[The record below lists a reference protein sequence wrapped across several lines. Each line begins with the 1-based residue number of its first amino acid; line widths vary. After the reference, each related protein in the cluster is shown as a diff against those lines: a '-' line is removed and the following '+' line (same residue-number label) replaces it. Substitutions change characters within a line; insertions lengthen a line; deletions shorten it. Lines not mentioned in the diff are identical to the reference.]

1 MTDEWTAG
9 VVTDAGGDD
18 PPTVA
23 EWRPVSVPGHPAA
36 FADADGPIAYR
47 TTVPDPRDEASERA
61 LLEVRGAYGRAE
73 IWMNGSRLGTQD
85 VPFAPARLEF
95 EPRPANELLVVCE
108 RPDSFAGIRGT
119 DAVPDRFDAPGI
131 RWGVAV
137 ESRSRTFLREIDVR
151 PRLGPVSE
159 GDEGAGGAAASTAT
173 AATDGAGAAIDVTL
187 EVDAG
192 AAVDDAVTLS
202 LRPEGFRG
210 GAAMER
216 VPVEAAAGERTTVS
230 RTLTIREPSLW
241 WPREYGPQ
249 DRYTVRAKLEGD
261 TLERT
266 VGLRHVQR
274 DGDGLLV
281 NGRRVR
287 ARGFTRLPGG
297 DPRADVDRAV
307 DANATLLRARGHVP
321 PRSFYEACDEAGLLV
336 WQDLPACGSDLPV
349 DRGTELAAALAET
362 YGRHPS
368 LAMYGV
374 QDRPTDPYAEPLGDG
389 LLAKLTLRYRAWR
402 TSVDRGPA
410 DEIAAAFPDDLPVV
424 PVAGPPGTD
433 PDAAHLLPGWRYL
446 AAADVDWLLETY
458 PSLGEV
464 VGRFGAGSLAADD
477 ADSATVPGLEPAL
490 LADGAT
496 DVEGSQREQARTLKA
511 VAEALRRREC
521 GVLAASTLRDPATG
535 GGTGVH
541 TAGGDP
547 KLAAEAIAQ
556 SYEPVQAVLDG
567 PPTPGTVGITLCN
580 DRHEALEATVGWR
593 AGDETDATGVEVGPL
608 ETTSAGT
615 ARIPADADR
624 VDLEVA
630 VDGRTVRNRY
640 YL

>member
-18 PPTVA
+18 PPTV
-23 EWRPVSVPGHPAA
+23 EGWRPVSVPGHPAA
-36 FADADGPIAYR
+36 VADADGPIAYR

-73 IWMNGSRLGTQD
+73 IWVNGTRLGTQN
-85 VPFAPARLEF
+85 VPFVPARLEF
-95 EPRPANELLVVCE
+95 EPRPENELLVVCE
-108 RPDSFAGIRGT
+108 PPDSFAGIHAT
-119 DAVPDRFDAPGI
+119 DAVPDRFDTPGI

-137 ESRSRTFLREIDVR
+137 ESRPRTFLRAFEAR
-151 PRLGPVSE
+151 PRLGPVSA
-159 GDEGAGGAAASTAT
+159 GDASEGAASAANVAP
-173 AATDGAGAAIDVTL
+173 DGAGAAIDVTL

-216 VPVEAAAGERTTVS
+216 VPVRAEAGERTTVS

-266 VGLRHVQR
+266 VGLRRVER

-321 PRSFYEACDEAGLLV
+321 PRSFYEACDEAGVLV
-336 WQDLPACGSDLPV
+336 WQDLPACGADLPV
-349 DRGTELAAALAET
+349 ERGTELATALAET
-362 YGRHPS
+362 YGGHPS

-374 QDRPTDPYAEPLGDG
+374 QDWPADPYAEPLGEG
-389 LLAKLTLRYRAWR
+389 LLAKLAVRYRAWR
-402 TSVDRGPA
+402 ASADREPA
-410 DEIAAAFPDDLPVV
+410 DEIAENLPDELPAVS
-424 PVAGPPGTD
+424 VAGPPGTD
-433 PDAAHLLPGWRYL
+433 PDAAHLFPGWRYL
-446 AAADVDWLLETY
+446 AAADIDWLLETY
-458 PSLGEV
+458 PSLGEA
-464 VGRFGAGSLAADD
+464 VGRFGAGSLATDEADP
-477 ADSATVPGLEPAL
+477 AEVAGLEPSL
-490 LADGAT
+490 LAGGA
-496 DVEGSQREQARTLKA
+496 DAADSQREQARILKT
-511 VAEALRRREC
+511 VAETLRRREC
-521 GVLAASTLRDPATG
+521 GVLAASTLRDPGPG
-535 GGTGVH
+535 GGMGVH
-541 TAGGDP
+541 TVDGDP
-547 KLAAEAIAQ
+547 KRAAEGIAQ
-556 SYEPVQAVLDG
+556 SYEPIQAVLDG
-567 PPTPGTVGITLCN
+567 PPTPGTAGITLCN
-580 DRHEALEATVGWR
+580 DSHEAVEATVGWR
-593 AGDETDATGVEVGPL
+593 AGEETAATTVDVDPL

-615 ARIPADADR
+615 ARIPPDADR